1 MLKCNGYFYVLMVFW
16 YWYIQALDPYPS
28 GNPAYDAFIGGI
40 QAATQGI
47 VNVSKI
53 LTLRQFNSNVLY
65 INVMFHVTP
74 YISALPQSYSCVER
88 VERHGK
94 LRKALHKRKE
104 GSEDCRMLLELW
116 GRHPFYLFFGRV
128 AFHIGTFNM
137 QNIVSE
143 QNRILSTFKLI
154 TLCLF
159 CSNNNLI

>member
-1 MLKCNGYFYVLMVFW
+1 MGVFDLLMVFW

-74 YISALPQSYSCVER
+74 YISAIPQSYPCVER
-88 VERHGK
+88 VEGYGK
-94 LRKALHKRKE
+94 LWKALYKRKE
-104 GSEDCRMLLELW
+104 GSKDCRMLLELW
-116 GRHPFYLFFGRV
+116 GRHLKVIIFWY
-128 AFHIGTFNM
+128 N
-137 QNIVSE
+137 N
-143 QNRILSTFKLI
+143 ILSSVDCGESLLQLHNSSEIWNKGRSTDQSKYARRFR
-154 TLCLF
+154 
-159 CSNNNLI
+159 